1 MSTITGMDLVGFSSR
16 RSKELVAFYRDVLGL
31 KPTLNDEDGTA
42 AEFELS
48 DGSTLGIW
56 DPRDEKMYHPG
67 AAIMFSVP
75 DAKVA
80 VEEFRKRGAQIADV
94 IETPV
99 CFLAPGQDPA
109 GNAIVIH
116 QRKNK

>member
-1 MSTITGMDLVGFSSR
+1 MSTITGMDLVGFSSPK
-16 RSKELVAFYRDVLGL
+16 STELVAFYRDVLGL
-31 KPTLNDEDGTA
+31 TPTGGDEDGTA

-56 DPRDEKMYHPG
+56 DPKDEQMYHPG

-75 DAKVA
+75 DAKAA

-109 GNAIVIH
+109 GNSIVIH
-116 QRKNK
+116 QRKQK

>member
-1 MSTITGMDLVGFSSR
+1 MDLVGFSSPK
-16 RSKELVAFYRDVLGL
+16 SKELVAFYRDVLGL
-31 KPTLNDEDGTA
+31 KPTSNDGDGTA

-56 DPRDEKMYHPG
+56 DPQDEKMYHPG

-75 DAKVA
+75 DATKA
-80 VEEFRKRGAQIADV
+80 VEEFRKRGAQLADV

-116 QRKNK
+116 QRKK